1 LRIKRYDTTYPCKSK
16 LRKEIRVEKSSE
28 FFSNIASLC
37 GLITVAIAIGIMAA
51 FDRYLLKGKNQI

>member
-1 LRIKRYDTTYPCKSK
+1 
-16 LRKEIRVEKSSE
+16 VEKSSE